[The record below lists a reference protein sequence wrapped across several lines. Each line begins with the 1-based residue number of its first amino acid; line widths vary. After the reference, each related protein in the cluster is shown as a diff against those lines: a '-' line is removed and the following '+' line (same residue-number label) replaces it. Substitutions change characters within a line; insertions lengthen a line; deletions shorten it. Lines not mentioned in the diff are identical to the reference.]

1 MILEHTDNAK
11 ATCVFLTK
19 LVLMQRYDTDQL
31 GSEVDTDDND
41 DGRDD
46 NGMMLKMLMMMMMMM
61 MMMIMNEVMLIKTLI
76 TATLN
81 LAKRQNCDGKN
92 YDDDDDD
99 DVDCCSDGGA
109 KDDGCDCNGEADM
122 MMCIVYC
129 CC

>member
-46 NGMMLKMLMMMMMMM
+46 NGMMLKMLMVMVMM
-61 MMMIMNEVMLIKTLI
+61 T
-76 TATLN
+76 TAFAEN
-81 LAKRQNCDGKN
+81 G
-92 YDDDDDD
+92 
-99 DVDCCSDGGA
+99 DVDQNINNRAS
-109 KDDGCDCNGEADM
+109 
-122 MMCIVYC
+122 
-129 CC
+129 